1 MVLTDVYNNQI
12 ELGDELDMPLE
23 IFSNGIVVEDENGDL
38 CVELRYEHKKI
49 KLKYLPKNTLKKI
62 GK

>member
-1 MVLTDVYNNQI
+1 MILTDINGDIIY
-12 ELGDELDMPLE
+12 LGDELDMPLE
-23 IFSNGIVVEDENGDL
+23 IFSNGIVVEDEHGDL

-49 KLKYLPKNTLKKI
+49 KLKHLPKNSLKKI